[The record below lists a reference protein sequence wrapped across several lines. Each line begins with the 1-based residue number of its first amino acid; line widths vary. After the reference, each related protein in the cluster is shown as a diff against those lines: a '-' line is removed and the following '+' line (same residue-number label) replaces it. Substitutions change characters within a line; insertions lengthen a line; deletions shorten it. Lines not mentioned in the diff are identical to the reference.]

1 MTAPPAETG
10 TATTWAESW
19 AESWMTARTDSWVP
33 EYATRCAE
41 AVVHALDLLDGD
53 DVETVPDTTGP
64 GFTLNVLA
72 DPPPPVRALHWTPD
86 TGWTVTGD
94 AASRRAPRWSPLPLA
109 ADADPLELCEALA

>member
-10 TATTWAESW
+10 TAASQM
-19 AESWMTARTDSWVP
+19 AAQMASWVP

-72 DPPPPVRALHWTPD
+72 DPPPSVRALHWTPD
-86 TGWTVTGD
+86 SGWTVTGD

-109 ADADPLELCEALA
+109 ADADPLELCEALV

>member
-10 TATTWAESW
+10 AATSW
-19 AESWMTARTDSWVP
+19 EASWMASWVP

-53 DVETVPDTTGP
+53 DVETVHDTTGS

-94 AASRRAPRWSPLPLA
+94 AAASRRAPRWSPLPLP

>member
-10 TATTWAESW
+10 TATTWA
-19 AESWMTARTDSWVP
+19 DSWVP

-53 DVETVPDTTGP
+53 DVETVPDTTGS

-94 AASRRAPRWSPLPLA
+94 AAASRRAPRWSPLPLP